1 MKKDPATIIQLAA
14 AMAALGAYSGENT
27 EAEHAKEAQR
37 LGGGME
43 YYRLRMAN
51 ALLGIVETEAMHSE
65 TAGGAAEQ
73 LLHAHNQALESAGAT
88 RSKEM
93 LLGFLR
99 WRTLRVAGPLRQ
111 IAQDTETG
119 PIPLAAAHAAEG
131 LQQLLGITA
140 DGQSIDPDT
149 MSPDAMKENLRSAKD
164 VLKQCDRQRRH
175 HAGSDRRG
183 GRVFAVDLNILVF
196 GNSDVVTIAQCTEPG
211 IQARPWGTHPPFHPV
226 PRRDR
231 PDNPRARTARTTA
244 FSRHGKPGRLCSRA
258 TTPTETPDPTPTWL
272 STLESVLGRD
282 RAFR

>member
-1 MKKDPATIIQLAA
+1 MRMKKDPATITQLAA

-65 TAGGAAEQ
+65 AAGGAAEQ

-88 RSKEM
+88 RSNEM
-93 LLGFLR
+93 LMGFLR

-131 LQQLLGITA
+131 LQLLLGVSA
-140 DGQSIDPDT
+140 DGQNIDPDT
-149 MSPDAMKENLRSAKD
+149 MSPDVMKENLRSAKES
-164 VLKQCDRQRRH
+164 LNN
-175 HAGSDRRG
+175 
-183 GRVFAVDLNILVF
+183 AVANI
-196 GNSDVVTIAQCTEPG
+196 DIM
-211 IQARPWGTHPPFHPV
+211 
-226 PRRDR
+226 
-231 PDNPRARTARTTA
+231 
-244 FSRHGKPGRLCSRA
+244 
-258 TTPTETPDPTPTWL
+258 
-272 STLESVLGRD
+272 LGLIDEAEEYLRSI
-282 RAFR
+282 

>member
-37 LGGGME
+37 LGEGME
-43 YYRLRMAN
+43 YYHLRMAN
-51 ALLGIVETEAMHSE
+51 TLLGIVETEAMHSE

-140 DGQSIDPDT
+140 DGQGIDPDT
-149 MSPDAMKENLRSAKD
+149 MSPDAMKENLRSAKAS
-164 VLKQCDRQRRH
+164 LNN
-175 HAGSDRRG
+175 
-183 GRVFAVDLNILVF
+183 AVANVDIM
-196 GNSDVVTIAQCTEPG
+196 
-211 IQARPWGTHPPFHPV
+211 
-226 PRRDR
+226 
-231 PDNPRARTARTTA
+231 
-244 FSRHGKPGRLCSRA
+244 
-258 TTPTETPDPTPTWL
+258 
-272 STLESVLGRD
+272 LGLIDEAEEYLRSI
-282 RAFR
+282 